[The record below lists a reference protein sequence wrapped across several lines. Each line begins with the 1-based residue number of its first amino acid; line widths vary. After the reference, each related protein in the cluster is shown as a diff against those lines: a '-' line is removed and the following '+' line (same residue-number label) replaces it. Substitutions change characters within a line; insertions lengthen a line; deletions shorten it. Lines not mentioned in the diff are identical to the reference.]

1 MTPDALTVRK
11 FLNDVHGTE
20 FETNYFSLFAF
31 DQQGTL
37 SYETSYRLLRVA
49 LLLLNSGDFHLQAL
63 GYRIV
68 LRYANATDD
77 YKPLYDVA
85 LAKDLIPVSMFIEE
99 HHSAQPVQEH
109 FSSLL
114 AMAHMA
120 SFKQEDIY
128 LTGGQKKMINFYSA
142 NKKSVAIIAPT
153 SYGKSEMF
161 ISRLSKGGYDRACI
175 LVPTKALLAQTLKR
189 LIAAEVHQLDYRLI
203 SHPDMYTENIGKMIC
218 VLTQERLLR
227 LLKKSDDILFDLV
240 VIDEAHNLFESTDRA
255 MLLAYVIL
263 ILSKRNPDVSLSFCS
278 PFVADAANLRLKHAG
293 YVLDSIAVKESIKS
307 EQFFIIENKTAEGTL
322 QYYDQFWDT
331 FVDLGSV
338 PDLND
343 AGLVFH
349 YSGRKNIVYLN
360 KPRDIEDVALN
371 MAAELDNGNEVP
383 ADLEEIVE
391 AVSDLFHEDYS
402 LLRCIR
408 KGIVYHHGA
417 MPDLVRLYVEYIFS
431 SFEEFRYIIATSTL
445 LEGVNLPAE
454 KMFILSNM
462 KGPRNL
468 TPAQFRNLVGR
479 VCRFSEIFSPQQGS
493 LELLEPEIYLVNGAY
508 TRSGANL
515 KTFLRNTARATK
527 TIKDDVSNTLIKP
540 DDDLSPEE
548 QETLG
553 QKLEYLENIEPHT
566 VNAENI
572 RYATT
577 PIGMCCYR
585 NFITEF
591 DIFDNEDAITMA
603 LAQYD
608 DHPSINNADDL
619 LTAVKDVFLDSVT
632 FTDSQKHEH
641 RAFLRL
647 TAPAARRFYA
657 MFLSWRQR
665 GSSYKF
671 MINSYLRYWES
682 IDDPVIYVGTK
693 WGEQKRTD
701 AERTPAYINIGEKT
715 APERVNI
722 AIKRIKE
729 EQDFVDNT
737 LLRYVEVLHDM
748 ELLEQDFYQHIK
760 YGTSNVTLICLLK
773 NGFSIELARVI
784 TADTYDVFVNVDVG
798 SDEVS
803 VSAAIEDAMVRNG
816 ENKLLVFEV
825 RFHINA

>member
-1 MTPDALTVRK
+1 MTPEAMTVRK
-11 FLNDVHGTE
+11 FLNDVEETE
-20 FETNYFSLFAF
+20 FESDYFSLFEF

-49 LLLLNSGDFHLQAL
+49 LLLLNSGDFHLEAL

-68 LRYANATDD
+68 LRYANATRD
-77 YKPLYDVA
+77 YKPLYDIA

-99 HHSAQPVQEH
+99 HYPAQRAQED

-114 AMAHMA
+114 SRAHME
-120 SFKQEDIY
+120 SFRLEDIY
-128 LTGGQKKMINFYSA
+128 LTGGQKDMINFYSE
-142 NKKSVAIIAPT
+142 NRNSVAIIAPT

-189 LIAAEVHQLDYRLI
+189 LIAAEVQDLDYRLI
-203 SHPDMYTENIGKMIC
+203 SHPDMYTENTGKMIC

-263 ILSKRNPDVSLSFCS
+263 ILSNRNPDVSLSFCS
-278 PFVADAANLRLKHAG
+278 PFVADISNLNLKHAG
-293 YVLDSIAVKESIKS
+293 YVLDSMAIQESVKS
-307 EQFFIIENKTAEGTL
+307 EQFFIIENKAAEGTL
-322 QYYDQFWDT
+322 QYYDQFWNAL
-331 FVDLGSV
+331 VELGSV
-338 PDLND
+338 PGLND
-343 AGLVFH
+343 AGLVFR

-371 MAAELDNGNEVP
+371 MAAELDNENGVP

-408 KGIVYHHGA
+408 EGIVYHHGA

-479 VCRFSEIFSPQQGS
+479 VCRFSEIFSPQQGN

-515 KTFLRNTARATK
+515 ETFLRSTAKATK
-527 TIKDDVSNTLIKP
+527 TVKDDVSNTLIKP
-540 DDDLSPEE
+540 DDGLSPEE
-548 QETLG
+548 QEILG

-585 NFITEF
+585 NCITEF
-591 DIFDNEDAITMA
+591 DIFDNEEAIATA
-603 LAQYD
+603 LAQYND
-608 DHPSINNADDL
+608 RPSIDNADDL
-619 LTAVKDVFLDSVT
+619 LTAVDDVFLDSVT
-632 FTDSQKHEH
+632 FTDRQQHEY

-647 TAPAARRFYA
+647 AEPSARRFYA
-657 MFLSWRQR
+657 MFLTWRQR

-671 MINSYLRYWES
+671 MIRSFLRYWES
-682 IDDPVIYVGTK
+682 IDDPVIYVGTR
-693 WGEQKRTD
+693 WGERKRTD
-701 AERTPAYINIGEKT
+701 ADRAPAYTNISEKT
-715 APERVNI
+715 SAERVNI

-748 ELLEQDFYQHIK
+748 DLLEHDFYQRIK

-773 NGFSIELARVI
+773 NGFSIDLARVI
-784 TADTYDVFVNVDVG
+784 ISDKYADLVGVDVD
-798 SDEVS
+798 SDEVT

-816 ENKLLVFEV
+816 ENKVLIFEV